1 MFTSMLKSVFTC
13 KFKSRIIG
21 MFISIFRFILA
32 NILYEHI
39 KQINAIG
46 LLRNIYVYTYDYN

>member
-1 MFTSMLKSVFTC
+1 MLKSVFTC
-13 KFKSRIIG
+13 RFTS
-21 MFISIFRFILA
+21 MFISIFISIFIFILA